1 MESDYGR
8 TTPTA
13 VDAEDAE
20 ATGPVWRAW
29 PRAILSGFAASVV
42 MLAGFALA
50 YAVAWGLAMLLPAGV
65 PVLGTLGQWF
75 SGLTDN
81 ALTDLARPNLYA
93 AVAVYLAGG
102 IFWALLYAAVFA
114 PRLRGPHWYRGA
126 IYALVPWLFSLLVFL
141 PLVGGGILGLAL
153 GAGPLP
159 IIGNLI
165 LHLIYGPTMAEVY
178 AHGDLLLDGD
188 HHVPT
193 AVDVSANRGA
203 ETGAATGMVLGTVA
217 GGLAGILAAA
227 IGGSMIPGTATVAG
241 EMAANPLAIVLGAAL
256 VGGALGALAGSL
268 LGIVP
273 GGGSAGV
280 RAQHR

>member
-1 MESDYGR
+1 MESEYGR
-8 TTPTA
+8 TAPTA
-13 VDAEDAE
+13 ADAVDGE
-20 ATGPVWRAW
+20 AAWFGWRSW
-29 PRAILSGFAASVV
+29 PRAMLSGFVASVV
-42 MLAGFALA
+42 MLAGFAVA
-50 YAVAWGLAMLLPAGV
+50 YAVAWGLVMLLPAGV
-65 PVLGTLGQWF
+65 PVVGVLGQWF
-75 SGLTDN
+75 SGLTNN

-188 HHVPT
+188 RHVPT

-203 ETGAATGMVLGTVA
+203 ETGAAAGMVLGTIA
-217 GGLAGILAAA
+217 GGVAGILAAVM
-227 IGGSMIPGTATVAG
+227 GGSMIPGTAAVAG
-241 EMAANPLAIVLGAAL
+241 ELAANPLAIVLGAAL

-273 GGGSAGV
+273 ETGPAPSA
-280 RAQHR
+280 R